1 MRIQQEELELVVGE
15 EEGLQ
20 ILFSLA
26 PAAVLTLIV
35 VVVAVA
41 VVLAHPQFHLLI
53 FEQLNLRFL

>member
-1 MRIQQEELELVVGE
+1 MRIQQEELELMVGE
-15 EEGLQ
+15 EEGELQ

-35 VVVAVA
+35 AA

-53 FEQLNLRFL
+53 FEQLNLRF

>member
-1 MRIQQEELELVVGE
+1 MRIQQEELEQVVGE
-15 EEGLQ
+15 EEGELQ

-35 VVVAVA
+35 VVA